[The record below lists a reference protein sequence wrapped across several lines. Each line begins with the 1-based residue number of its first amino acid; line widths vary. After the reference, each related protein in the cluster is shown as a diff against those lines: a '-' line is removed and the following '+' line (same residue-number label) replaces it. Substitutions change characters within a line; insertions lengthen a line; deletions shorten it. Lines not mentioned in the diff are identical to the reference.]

1 MAEYQVTIDAADVQ
15 ELFQGDDGVK
25 ILVEKVLNQVLQAQA
40 SEQLQAGPYERTA
53 DRQGYRN
60 GTRARKLTTRV
71 GTLTLRIPQL
81 REGQFSTDL
90 FARYQR
96 SEQAL
101 VLALME
107 MVVNGVS
114 TRKIT
119 AITEELCGTEFSQ
132 STVSALY
139 QRLDPI
145 VTAWNMR
152 SLQGTRY
159 PFLLVDALV
168 LRIREDA
175 QVKSWSGLIA
185 TGVNAA
191 GYREILG
198 LGLGDSE
205 SEATGTTFFQGLKDR
220 GLHGVDW
227 VISDDHRGL
236 VNAVQRQFQGATWPR
251 CQTHTMRNILDAT
264 PKAHRARF
272 PADVR
277 AIFEAPDP
285 TKARTLWDA
294 VVTEWAD
301 RAPQAVKVLES
312 AFEAATAILV
322 LPERYRQRLRT
333 TNSQERLNEE
343 IRRRERVI
351 RIFPN
356 RDSVIRLLGAL
367 LLEIHEKWTTGTRYL
382 DMEEYA
388 AWRAERAGTAQTGT
402 VVAMR

>member
-1 MAEYQVTIDAADVQ
+1 
-15 ELFQGDDGVK
+15 
-25 ILVEKVLNQVLQAQA
+25 
-40 SEQLQAGPYERTA
+40 
-53 DRQGYRN
+53 
-60 GTRARKLTTRV
+60 
-71 GTLTLRIPQL
+71 
-81 REGQFSTDL
+81 
-90 FARYQR
+90 
-96 SEQAL
+96 
-101 VLALME
+101 ME
-107 MVVNGVS
+107 MVVNGGS
-114 TRKIT
+114 IRKIT

-132 STVSALY
+132 STVSGLCK
-139 QRLDPI
+139 RLDPI
-145 VTAWNMR
+145 VTAWNTR
-152 SLQGTRY
+152 PLQGARY

-205 SEATGTTFFQGLKDR
+205 SEATWTVFFPGLKDR

-236 VNAVQRQFQGATWPR
+236 VNAVQRQFQAATWQR

-264 PKAHRARF
+264 PKAHRTRL

-285 TKARTLWDA
+285 ATARTLLDA
-294 VVTEWAD
+294 VLTEWAN
-301 RAPQAVKVLES
+301 RALQAVKVLEG
-312 AFEAATAILV
+312 AFEAAIAILV

-333 TNSQERLNEE
+333 TNAQERLNEE

-356 RDSVIRLLGAL
+356 PDSVIRLLGAL
-367 LLEIHEKWTTGTRYL
+367 LLDIHEKWTTGTRYL
-382 DMEEYA
+382 DMEEYE
-388 AWRAERAGTAQTGT
+388 AWSAERADTAPTGT

>member
-1 MAEYQVTIDAADVQ
+1 MADYQVTIDAADLQ

-25 ILVEKVLNQVLQAQA
+25 VLMEKVLNQVLQAQA
-40 SEQLQAGPYERTA
+40 SEQLQAGPYERTTE
-53 DRQGYRN
+53 RQGYRN
-60 GTRARKLTTRV
+60 GTPARKLTTRV

-81 REGQFSTDL
+81 RAGQFSTDR

-107 MVVNGVS
+107 MAVNGVS

-119 AITEELCGTEFSQ
+119 AIPEELCGTEFSK
-132 STVSALY
+132 STVSALC

-145 VTAWNMR
+145 VPAWNTR
-152 SLQGTRY
+152 SLQGQPY

-185 TGVNAA
+185 TGVHAA

-198 LGLGDSE
+198 LGLGDSA
-205 SEATGTTFFQGLKDR
+205 SAATWTVFFQGLKDR

-227 VISDDHRGL
+227 VISDDHRG
-236 VNAVQRQFQGATWPR
+236 VVTAVQRQFQGATWQR

-264 PKAHRARF
+264 PKAHRTRLH
-272 PADVR
+272 ADVR

-285 TKARTLWDA
+285 AKARTLLDA
-294 VVTEWAD
+294 VLTEWAH
-301 RAPQAVKVLES
+301 RAPQAMKVLEG

-333 TNSQERLNEE
+333 TNAQERLNEE

-382 DMEEYA
+382 DMEEYE
-388 AWRAERAGTAQTGT
+388 AWSAKRADTATTGT